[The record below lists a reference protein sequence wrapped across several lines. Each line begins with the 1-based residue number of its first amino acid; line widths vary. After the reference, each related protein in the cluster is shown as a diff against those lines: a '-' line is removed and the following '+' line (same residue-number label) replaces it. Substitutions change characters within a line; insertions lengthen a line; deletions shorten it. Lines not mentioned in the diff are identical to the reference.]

1 MTKEELLRKIKKIN
15 IRTKAVADEFFVGNY
30 RSIFKGNGMEFS
42 DVRPYEIGDDVK
54 RIDWKITARQKRTY
68 IKQYEEER
76 ELSIFLVVDISL
88 SNNFQSK
95 EDLIAQITSSLAYS
109 GCENG
114 DNVGLILFSDRVEK
128 FIPPQKNRNQILRI
142 IEAILTTKAN
152 GVGTNISVALD
163 FLGKIQKKHS
173 IVFLISDFLDENY
186 NHSLKITQRQ
196 HTLIPIRIL
205 DRRFESL
212 PKGFLFNLLDSESG
226 EIITVGNFKNN
237 INFQED
243 SEIKTLDIYT
253 DDDYTK
259 VLAKFFKRG
268 GAVWQ
273 NQSILEIKLI

>member
-54 RIDWKITARQKRTY
+54 RIDWKITARQKKTY

-76 ELSIFLVVDISL
+76 TFHILVVDISL

-128 FIPPQKNRNQILRI
+128 FIPPQKM
-142 IEAILTTKAN
+142 K
-152 GVGTNISVALD
+152 S
-163 FLGKIQKKHS
+163 
-173 IVFLISDFLDENY
+173 
-186 NHSLKITQRQ
+186 
-196 HTLIPIRIL
+196 
-205 DRRFESL
+205 
-212 PKGFLFNLLDSESG
+212 
-226 EIITVGNFKNN
+226 NFK
-237 INFQED
+237 D
-243 SEIKTLDIYT
+243 H
-253 DDDYTK
+253 
-259 VLAKFFKRG
+259 
-268 GAVWQ
+268 
-273 NQSILEIKLI
+273 

>member
-142 IEAILTTKAN
+142 IEAILTTKTS

-163 FLGKIQKKHS
+163 FLEKIQKRHS

-186 NHSLKITQRQ
+186 THSLKIIQRQ

-212 PKGFLFNLLDSESG
+212 PKGFLFNLLDSESN
-226 EIITVGNFKNN
+226 EVVTVGNFKNN

-243 SEIKTLDIYT
+243 NDIKTLDIYT
-253 DDDYTK
+253 DDDYAK

-268 GAVWQ
+268 GVEWQ
-273 NQSILEIKLI
+273 NRSTLEIKSI

>member
-30 RSIFKGNGMEFS
+30 HSIFKGNGMEFS

-54 RIDWKITARQKRTY
+54 RIDWKITARQKRPY

-142 IEAILTTKAN
+142 IEAILTTKAS

-163 FLGKIQKKHS
+163 FLGKIQKRHS

-226 EIITVGNFKNN
+226 EVVTVGNFKNS
-237 INFQED
+237 INFQEN

-253 DDDYTK
+253 DDDYAK

-268 GAVWQ
+268 GAV
-273 NQSILEIKLI
+273 